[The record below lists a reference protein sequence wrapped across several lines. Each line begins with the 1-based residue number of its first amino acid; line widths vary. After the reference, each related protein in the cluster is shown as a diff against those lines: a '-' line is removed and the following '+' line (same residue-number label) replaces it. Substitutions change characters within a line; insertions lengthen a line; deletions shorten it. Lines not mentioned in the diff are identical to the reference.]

1 MFIGCYTLD
10 KQQQNYLYYNCREGW
25 KQWHADTFSPETKD
39 IDLLVLKVSGKTYQE
54 RQGNARQLAI
64 DWQVNF
70 SYLPW
75 SYSELAEITSY
86 FEKIGKRYGLLKE
99 FKENAIC

>member
-25 KQWHADTFSPETKD
+25 EQWHTDTFSPETKD

-54 RQGNARQLAI
+54 RKGNALQLAI
-64 DWQVNF
+64 DWQTRF
-70 SYLPW
+70 ARLSW